1 MHSHSLPLFRFS
13 KVVTR
18 LQPSWGKN
26 GIFWFCYLTE
36 SEGLR
41 FACSRPGGLL
51 AIAREP
57 FWEGFKELKA
67 KLLRNF
73 DFFASPCLQKQAFD
87 ACKTKKKPAFR
98 LAF

>member
-1 MHSHSLPLFRFS
+1 LA
-13 KVVTR
+13 
-18 LQPSWGKN
+18 
-26 GIFWFCYLTE
+26 E

-41 FACSRPGGLL
+41 YACAPPGGLL

-57 FWEGFKELKA
+57 FWGGFKELKA

-73 DFFASPCLQKQAFD
+73 DFFASQCLQKQAFD
-87 ACKTKKKPAFR
+87 ACKTKKPAYR